1 LDVFTAQDEEY
12 PFFQYEDHAEII
24 LSYASSSQSDANDL
38 IRMTLHCKSLW
49 DLVCFMLTTAVMHDT
64 RFRFDDDAKKA
75 LIFESISCIGHTH
88 LYDVSP
94 PNDVEVTMNFTTQ
107 ESMLSRH
114 HASLYANAAFSQG
127 AHPSSER
134 SRICGWNSSSTHS
147 NTQRPRKRNSGHCKS
162 GDYYVVCQQTT
173 C

>member
-1 LDVFTAQDEEY
+1 MSYERSDIDAVYILHYKSTDLDVFTAQDEEY

-38 IRMTLHCKSLW
+38 IRMTLHL
-49 DLVCFMLTTAVMHDT
+49 MHDT
-64 RFRFDDDAKKA
+64 RLCFDDDAKKA

-88 LYDVSP
+88 LD
-94 PNDVEVTMNFTTQ
+94 D
-107 ESMLSRH
+107 
-114 HASLYANAAFSQG
+114 G

-147 NTQRPRKRNSGHCKS
+147 NTQRPRKRNSGHYKPPPYTQSTSKS
-162 GDYYVVCQQTT
+162 PTQKSPSSKIPQYPGSA
-173 C
+173 